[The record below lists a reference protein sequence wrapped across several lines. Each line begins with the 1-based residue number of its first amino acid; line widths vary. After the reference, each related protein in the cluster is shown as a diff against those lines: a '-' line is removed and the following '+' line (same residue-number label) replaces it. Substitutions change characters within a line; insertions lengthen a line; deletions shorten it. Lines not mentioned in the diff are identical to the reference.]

1 MSPRAENDWLTE
13 KRTLT
18 QFHLED
24 EHSGFGVVRRRQAL
38 PEEAEQSLSRS
49 STPPLHS
56 STPMAD
62 SGREW
67 RKNFEVD
74 KSHNSSSTSSPSTS
88 GDWSLGGDSG
98 YGGLS
103 SSRLG
108 GKLSFP
114 EKSSTWWSSLL
125 RRLSG
130 RPSLLE
136 PEMAARWVRLPPQQM
151 VALVLSA
158 ALLSC
163 IGFSSFLLFKHMPR
177 GQHLVQSRELPNQET
192 NGKLFGEDYD
202 DPFQGMEEIFGLEN
216 SGIED
221 VSPGNIV
228 NEAVEI
234 EKAEEIPRED
244 NERKKTELLN
254 KIKSFGLATAPLDN
268 LSGTKKEK
276 SLKSSEEDVR
286 VESSKT
292 PASPEVPEVDKDA
305 ATAVKKGLEPSD
317 QINEGNGKGQ
327 AGGEGVKQKA
337 KKTKAVNPLVKRQ
350 KTKISKAKKPQ

>member
-1 MSPRAENDWLTE
+1 MEDDWLTG
-13 KRTLT
+13 KRAFT

-24 EHSGFGVVRRRQAL
+24 EHSGFGVVRRRQAF

-56 STPMAD
+56 STPMAG
-62 SGREW
+62 SSREW

-74 KSHNSSSTSSPSTS
+74 KSQNSSSTSSSSTS

-103 SSRLG
+103 SSRIG
-108 GKLSFP
+108 GKLPFP

-177 GQHLVQSRELPNQET
+177 GQNLVQSRELLNQET

-202 DPFQGMEEIFGLEN
+202 DPFQGMEPIFGLES
-216 SGIED
+216 SGTED
-221 VSPGNIV
+221 VSPENNEPEEIV
-228 NEAVEI
+228 
-234 EKAEEIPRED
+234 KAQEIPRED
-244 NERKKTELLN
+244 YEKKKTELLN

-268 LSGTKKEK
+268 LSGSKKEQRLE
-276 SLKSSEEDVR
+276 SSEEEVHVKSSEI
-286 VESSKT
+286 
-292 PASPEVPEVDKDA
+292 PEVPAADNDA
-305 ATAVKKGLEPSD
+305 ATTATKDLEPSD
-317 QINEGNGKGQ
+317 QIKDGIGKGQ
-327 AGGEGVKQKA
+327 AGGEGVKRKA

>member
-49 STPPLHS
+49 SVPPLHS
-56 STPMAD
+56 STPMAG
-62 SGREW
+62 SSREW

-74 KSHNSSSTSSPSTS
+74 KSQNSSSTSSPSTS

-103 SSRLG
+103 SSRIG
-108 GKLSFP
+108 GKLPFP

-177 GQHLVQSRELPNQET
+177 GQNLVQSRELLNQET

-202 DPFQGMEEIFGLEN
+202 DPFQGMEPIFGLES
-216 SGIED
+216 SGTED
-221 VSPGNIV
+221 VSPEN
-228 NEAVEI
+228 NEPEEI
-234 EKAEEIPRED
+234 EKAQEIPRED
-244 NERKKTELLN
+244 YEKKKAELLN

-268 LSGTKKEK
+268 LSGSKKEQ
-276 SLKSSEEDVR
+276 SFKSSEEEVL
-286 VESSKT
+286 VESSEI
-292 PASPEVPEVDKDA
+292 PEVPAADKDA
-305 ATAVKKGLEPSD
+305 ANAATKDLKPTD

-327 AGGEGVKQKA
+327 AGGEGVKRKA

>member
-1 MSPRAENDWLTE
+1 MEDDWLTG
-13 KRTLT
+13 KRAFT

-24 EHSGFGVVRRRQAL
+24 EHSGFGVVRRRQAF

-56 STPMAD
+56 STPMAG
-62 SGREW
+62 SSREW

-74 KSHNSSSTSSPSTS
+74 KSQNSSSTSSSSTS

-103 SSRLG
+103 SSRIG
-108 GKLSFP
+108 GKLPFP

-177 GQHLVQSRELPNQET
+177 GQNLVQSRELLNQET

-202 DPFQGMEEIFGLEN
+202 DPFQGMEPIFGLES
-216 SGIED
+216 SGTED
-221 VSPGNIV
+221 ESPV
-228 NEAVEI
+228 NNEVEEI
-234 EKAEEIPRED
+234 EKAQEIPSED
-244 NERKKTELLN
+244 YEKKKVELLN
-254 KIKSFGLATAPLDN
+254 KIKSFGLATAPLDK
-268 LSGTKKEK
+268 LSGSKKEK
-276 SLKSSEEDVR
+276 SLKSSKEEVR
-286 VESSKT
+286 VESSET
-292 PASPEVPEVDKDA
+292 PASPEVPKADEDA
-305 ATAVKKGLEPSD
+305 ATAATKDLQPTD
-317 QINEGNGKGQ
+317 QINEGNGKDQ
-327 AGGEGVKQKA
+327 AGGEGVKRKA

>member
-1 MSPRAENDWLTE
+1 MNI
-13 KRTLT
+13 
-18 QFHLED
+18 QVLELC
-24 EHSGFGVVRRRQAL
+24 GVDKPFRRRVS
-38 PEEAEQSLSRS
+38 SLSKS

-56 STPMAD
+56 STPMAGT
-62 SGREW
+62 GREW

-103 SSRLG
+103 SSRIG
-108 GKLSFP
+108 GKLPFP

-177 GQHLVQSRELPNQET
+177 GQNLVQSREMLNQET
-192 NGKLFGEDYD
+192 NGKLFEEDYD
-202 DPFQGMEEIFGLEN
+202 DPFQGMEPIFGLES
-216 SGIED
+216 SGTKD
-221 VSPGNIV
+221 VSPEN
-228 NEAVEI
+228 NEPEEI
-234 EKAEEIPRED
+234 EKAQEIPRED
-244 NERKKTELLN
+244 YEKKKAELLN

-268 LSGTKKEK
+268 LSGSKKEQ
-276 SLKSSEEDVR
+276 SFKSSEEEVL
-286 VESSKT
+286 VESSEI
-292 PASPEVPEVDKDA
+292 PEVPAADKDA
-305 ATAVKKGLEPSD
+305 ANAATKDLKPTD

-327 AGGEGVKQKA
+327 AGGEGVKRKA

>member
-1 MSPRAENDWLTE
+1 MSPRAENDWLIE

-38 PEEAEQSLSRS
+38 PEEAEQSLNRS

-56 STPMAD
+56 STPMAGT
-62 SGREW
+62 GREW

-103 SSRLG
+103 SSRIG
-108 GKLSFP
+108 AKLPFP

-177 GQHLVQSRELPNQET
+177 GQNLVQSRELLNQET

-202 DPFQGMEEIFGLEN
+202 DPFQGMEPIFGLET
-216 SGIED
+216 SGTED
-221 VSPGNIV
+221 ESPEN
-228 NEAVEI
+228 NEAEEI
-234 EKAEEIPRED
+234 EKAQEIPIED
-244 NERKKTELLN
+244 YEEKRKELLN

-268 LSGTKKEK
+268 LSGSKKEQ
-276 SLKSSEEDVR
+276 SLKGSEEEEVR
-286 VESSKT
+286 VESSET
-292 PASPEVPEVDKDA
+292 PASPEVPESDKDA
-305 ATAVKKGLEPSD
+305 ATAATKDLKPSE

-327 AGGEGVKQKA
+327 AGGEGVKRKA

-350 KTKISKAKKPQ
+350 KTKISKAKKLQ

>member
-1 MSPRAENDWLTE
+1 MSPRAENDWLIE

-38 PEEAEQSLSRS
+38 PEEAEQSLSKS
-49 STPPLHS
+49 SMPPLHS
-56 STPMAD
+56 STPMAGT
-62 SGREW
+62 GREW
-67 RKNFEVD
+67 RKNFEVN

-103 SSRLG
+103 SSRIG
-108 GKLSFP
+108 GKLPFP

-177 GQHLVQSRELPNQET
+177 GQNLVQSRELPNQET

-202 DPFQGMEEIFGLEN
+202 DPFQGMEPIFGLET
-216 SGIED
+216 SGTED
-221 VSPGNIV
+221 VSPEN
-228 NEAVEI
+228 NEAEEI
-234 EKAEEIPRED
+234 EKAQEIPRED
-244 NERKKTELLN
+244 YEKKKTELLK

-268 LSGTKKEK
+268 LSGSKKEQ
-276 SLKSSEEDVR
+276 SLKSSEEEIR
-286 VESSKT
+286 VESSET
-292 PASPEVPEVDKDA
+292 PASPEVPEADKDA
-305 ATAVKKGLEPSD
+305 ATAATKDLKPSD

-327 AGGEGVKQKA
+327 AGGEAVKRKA

-350 KTKISKAKKPQ
+350 KTKISRAKKSQ

>member
-1 MSPRAENDWLTE
+1 MEDDWLTG
-13 KRTLT
+13 KRAFT

-24 EHSGFGVVRRRQAL
+24 EHSGFGVVRRRQAF

-56 STPMAD
+56 STPMAG
-62 SGREW
+62 SSREW

-74 KSHNSSSTSSPSTS
+74 KSQNSSSTSSSSTS

-103 SSRLG
+103 SSRIG
-108 GKLSFP
+108 GKLPFP

-177 GQHLVQSRELPNQET
+177 GQNLVQSRELLNQET
-192 NGKLFGEDYD
+192 SAKLFGEDYD
-202 DPFQGMEEIFGLEN
+202 DPFQGMEPMFGLES
-216 SGIED
+216 SGTED
-221 VSPGNIV
+221 VNPEN
-228 NEAVEI
+228 NEGEEI
-234 EKAEEIPRED
+234 EKAQEIPRED
-244 NERKKTELLN
+244 YEKKKTELLN

-268 LSGTKKEK
+268 FSGSKKEQ
-276 SLKSSEEDVR
+276 SLKSSEEEVH
-286 VESSKT
+286 VKSFEI
-292 PASPEVPEVDKDA
+292 PEVPETDKDA
-305 ATAVKKGLEPSD
+305 AAATAATKDLEPTD

-327 AGGEGVKQKA
+327 AGGEGVKRKA